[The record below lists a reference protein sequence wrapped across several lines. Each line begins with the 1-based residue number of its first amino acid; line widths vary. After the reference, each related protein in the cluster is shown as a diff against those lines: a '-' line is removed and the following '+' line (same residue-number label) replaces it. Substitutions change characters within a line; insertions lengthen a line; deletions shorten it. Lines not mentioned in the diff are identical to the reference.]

1 MASNSRSERLD
12 IRISP
17 SAKRLLQDAA
27 DARHKT
33 LSEFVLD
40 TAILAAEKTLAD
52 RRLFQLNAEQ
62 WSEFMEKLDAPPRR
76 HPRLEKLLQEPSI
89 FDLEQTDDISSLA

>member
-1 MASNSRSERLD
+1 MPSNSRSDRLD

-40 TAILAAEKTLAD
+40 TAISAAEQTLAD

-62 WSEFMEKLDAPPRR
+62 WAEFREKLDAPPQR
-76 HPRLEKLLQEPSI
+76 HDRLEKLLQEPSV
-89 FDLEQTDDISSLA
+89 FDREQTNDVSASA

>member
-1 MASNSRSERLD
+1 MASNPRSERLD

-40 TAILAAEKTLAD
+40 TAISAAEKTLAD
-52 RRLFQLNAEQ
+52 RRLWQLNAEQ
-62 WSEFMEKLDAPPRR
+62 WSEFMEKLDAPPHR
-76 HPRLEKLLQEPSI
+76 HPRLEKLLREPSV
-89 FDLEQTDDISSLA
+89 F